1 MLQMGRRRILKKT
14 SANPLGKGEI
24 KMDMKRYTCPAVT
37 VLSLI
42 FLVSGCAWLRSYG
55 KLRLQP
61 RDEKKVTIQELK
73 DNWHDY
79 TIYYAGYYGIRQPS
93 AVMFDPK
100 KDDRALMGDM
110 WTKVEDQETLS
121 ELISSIQCHKALYHP
136 RLWKVLGPDDQL
148 YGYLFSAWDS
158 VPVVIRVVDDR
169 TMWVHDVPLPPHL
182 ENIPGCGGNPPCAGP

>member
-1 MLQMGRRRILKKT
+1 MGMRRTPKKT

-24 KMDMKRYTCPAVT
+24 KIDMKRYMCPVLM

-55 KLRLQP
+55 KLRLQS

-73 DNWHDY
+73 DNWRDY
-79 TIYYAGYYGIRQPS
+79 TIYYAGYYGIKQPS

-100 KDDRALMGDM
+100 KDDRALMGDK

-121 ELISSIQCHKALYHP
+121 ELISSIQCHKALYYP

-182 ENIPGCGGNPPCAGP
+182 ENVPGCGGKPSCGAP